1 MKPLIES
8 LGSKESKMF
17 EDHARKTIGQQVTHA
32 PKNWLKK
39 IHLRSELDWKFNKE
53 FE

>member
-39 IHLRSELDWKFNKE
+39 VHEKIKVWIRLKV
-53 FE
+53 